1 MTAPQ
6 QGCCGSRVASVAA
19 AQNTQRSAP
28 VKAEKYKIA
37 FDDGTSS
44 AATWPDERSAA
55 IALARSPKKGKVKK
69 VG

>member
-1 MTAPQ
+1 MTTPQ
-6 QGCCGSRVASVAA
+6 QSCCGGRAASVAA

-28 VKAEKYKIA
+28 APAQKFKIK

-55 IALARSPKKGKVKK
+55 IALARSPKKGTVQKV
-69 VG
+69 